1 MPVTA
6 PAIKLVLTCL
16 GGVGEADSDIADVDA
31 DPEVEVDEGEDVDP
45 LRDVRPDVE
54 RIDDPERPEDIGVDV
69 EEGGGALD
77 SENDPAEEGAE
88 RVEPNVNEEDEEGV
102 ENNFEEGEG
111 EDIGEGGAEDVEE
124 EDAGDDEGDGK
135 SDDEGGGTDVTE
147 GEVEGLLL
155 ACPPLSTSES
165 VVPGTVTTSLSR
177 ET

>member
-1 MPVTA
+1 M
-6 PAIKLVLTCL
+6 
-16 GGVGEADSDIADVDA
+16 
-31 DPEVEVDEGEDVDP
+31 
-45 LRDVRPDVE
+45 
-54 RIDDPERPEDIGVDV
+54 
-69 EEGGGALD
+69 
-77 SENDPAEEGAE
+77 
-88 RVEPNVNEEDEEGV
+88 